1 MRKNY
6 LAKLAKD
13 REEFQLMLTN
23 FSYSDVTEL
32 QIEKREGELLYLNV
46 KKENTIIYIGFML
59 TDAEKTVNF
68 IFSGMNNRN
77 VLAALK
83 RENNKNFYFFEY
95 LAAKKGEY
103 TVYLQN
109 KDSQPCNVI
118 IFVNENVNEKG
129 DELKSEKLD
138 KISLY
143 LKNIDNNMNEM
154 RMKQNIVNKQA
165 ETHNRRVNANNKS
178 IIVYAFLEVFTMII
192 VFIVQSFY
200 IRKIVSRL

>member
-1 MRKNY
+1 M
-6 LAKLAKD
+6 
-13 REEFQLMLTN
+13 
-23 FSYSDVTEL
+23 
-32 QIEKREGELLYLNV
+32 
-46 KKENTIIYIGFML
+46 YIGFML
-59 TDAEKTVNF
+59 TDAEKTIN
-68 IFSGMNNRN
+68 IIISGMNNRN
-77 VLAALK
+77 VLTALK
-83 RENNKNFYFFEY
+83 RDNNRNFYFYEY
-95 LAAKKGEY
+95 TATKVGEY

-109 KDSQPCNVI
+109 QNSEPVNVI
-118 IFVNENVNEKG
+118 FFVNENVDDKG
-129 DELKSEKLD
+129 DGLKSEKLD

-178 IIVYAFLEVFTMII
+178 IIVYAFLEVLTMII